1 MVRHENR
8 FVNLDVND
16 FASIAQAMKE
26 LELSGSAKIVA
37 EYERALATKFGSTE
51 CVTVNSGTV
60 SIYSALMALGIGA
73 GDEVIVAPTAP
84 IMSALPIVHLGA
96 VPVYADVSAE
106 PGFGFDPAALE
117 AAITSKTK
125 AILCVPLWG
134 YPIDMDMV
142 MTIATRNGVPVVE
155 DVAQSHGTTWQGKY
169 LGTFGAFGCFS
180 THERKL
186 ISTGEGAFLLTN
198 DSDLAESVRVL
209 SRYGIKNGVGGQV
222 FGSNFK
228 LGAIPAALGLSQL
241 NKLDS
246 KIALRKQAADKIR
259 ARLGELGWLEE
270 MVVAS
275 GCVHNGYSLV
285 YLVTDSAIDVGE
297 LGRVMESRGVVS
309 DTWRYKYQPMYRMP
323 LFEMYGRTCG
333 NAEDQIPRTITI
345 PCHEGLSD
353 DDIAYIVNV
362 IATSVK

>member
-8 FVNLDVND
+8 FVNLDVED
-16 FASIAQAMKE
+16 FASIARAMKD
-26 LELSGSAKIVA
+26 LELSGSAKIVQ
-37 EYERALATKFGSTE
+37 EYERAVATKFGSTE

-60 SIYSALMALGIGA
+60 SIYAALMALGIGA

-84 IMSALPIVHLGA
+84 IMSALPILHVGA
-96 VPVYADVSAE
+96 VPVYADVTAE

-117 AAITSKTK
+117 AAITGRTK

-134 YPIDMDMV
+134 YPIDMEAV
-142 MTIATRNGVPVVE
+142 MTIATQNKLPVVE
-155 DVAQSHGTTWQGKY
+155 DVAQSHGATWNGKY

-198 DSDLAESVRVL
+198 DSALAESVRVL
-209 SRYGIKNGVGGQV
+209 SRYGIKNGIGGQV

-228 LGAIPAALGLSQL
+228 LGAIPAALGISQL
-241 NKLDS
+241 HKLDR
-246 KIALRKQAADKIR
+246 KIALRKQVADKLR
-259 ARLGELGWLEE
+259 ARLAELRWLEE
-270 MVVAS
+270 VAVPP

-285 YLVTDSAIDVGE
+285 YLVTDPAINVE
-297 LGRVMESRGVVS
+297 MFGRVMESRGVVS

-323 LFEMYGRTCG
+323 LFEAYATRCK
-333 NAEDQIPRTITI
+333 NAEEQIPRTITV

-353 DDIAYIVNV
+353 EDIAYIVNV
-362 IATSVK
+362 IATSAK